1 MGLDQIL
8 HPASNIKLGALG
20 HGLGLKFEISP
31 IQVVKSPPK
40 VEAFNNSWNMPL
52 MTSLIIVLSF
62 DPNSWILFLKQF
74 TS

>member
-8 HPASNIKLGALG
+8 HPTSNIK
-20 HGLGLKFEISP
+20 F
-31 IQVVKSPPK
+31 
-40 VEAFNNSWNMPL
+40 EAFNNSWNMPL
-52 MTSLIIVLSF
+52 MTSLIIVLSV